1 MPNIANA
8 RTAKPGAS
16 NTIVLP
22 CCSVL
27 DLISPQLGSETRNV
41 AMVMRCV
48 EVPAVR
54 SSKQEV
60 QNCAEMHEKRVK
72 QTKEMQRSDDT

>member
-1 MPNIANA
+1 MPNNANA
-8 RTAKPGAS
+8 QTAKPGAS

-22 CCSVL
+22 YCSVL
-27 DLISPQLGSETRNV
+27 DLTSPQLRSETRNV

-54 SSKQEV
+54 RSKQEA
-60 QNCAEMHEKRVK
+60 QNCAEMREKRVK
-72 QTKEMQRSDDT
+72 RN